1 MLLKFK
7 IKLVLI
13 KMELITY
20 ETIRNAHRAEKEEEL
35 QKLPVGFFDSV
46 RNWFSHKEKLKDTT
60 SLLEVENAKK
70 LLEDIIN
77 RRERKIVLS
86 ALRTV
91 RGELPP
97 ASLTDDERKFFDQ
110 IVNILKAFG
119 NEMNEKFRSYAD
131 VVEEKVEEAK
141 KSIEELRPEEK
152 IENKFIKPNG
162 KLLVKALVDLPRF
175 VGSNMESYGPLKTGD
190 VIYVPEDVGKL
201 LITRKVA
208 ENILE

>member
-1 MLLKFK
+1 
-7 IKLVLI
+7 
-13 KMELITY
+13 MELITY

-35 QKLPVGFFDSV
+35 QKLPQGFFEYV
-46 RNWFSHKEKLKDTT
+46 RSWFSHKEKLKDTT

-77 RRERKIVLS
+77 RRERKIILS
-86 ALRTV
+86 ALRTI

-97 ASLTDDERKFFDQ
+97 TSLTDDERKFFDQ
-110 IVNILKAFG
+110 LVNILKAFR
-119 NEMNEKFRSYAD
+119 NEMNEKFRSYAEI
-131 VVEEKVEEAK
+131 VEEKVEEAK
-141 KSIEELRPEEK
+141 KSIEELKPVE
-152 IENKFIKPNG
+152 IESKFIKPNG

-190 VIYVPEDVGKL
+190 VIFVPEDVGKL

>member
-1 MLLKFK
+1 
-7 IKLVLI
+7 
-13 KMELITY
+13 MELITY

-35 QKLPVGFFDSV
+35 QKLPLGFFESV

-97 ASLTDDERKFFDQ
+97 ASLTDEERKFFDQ

-119 NEMNEKFRSYAD
+119 NEMNEKFRNYAD
-131 VVEEKVEEAK
+131 IVEEKIEEAK
-141 KSIEELRPEEK
+141 KSIDVLKPVEEK
-152 IENKFIKPNG
+152 VENKFIKPNG

-175 VGSNMESYGPLKTGD
+175 VGSNMESYGPLKVGD
-190 VIYVPEDVGKL
+190 VIYVPEEVGKL

>member
-1 MLLKFK
+1 MD
-7 IKLVLI
+7 I
-13 KMELITY
+13 ITY

-35 QKLPVGFFDSV
+35 QKLPTGFLESV
-46 RNWFSHKEKLKDTT
+46 KNWFSHKEKLRDTT

-91 RGELPP
+91 RGDLPP
-97 ASLTDDERKFFDQ
+97 SSLTDEERKFFDQ
-110 IVNILKAFG
+110 LVNVLKVFR
-119 NEMNEKFRSYAD
+119 NDMNERFRNYAD
-131 VVEEKVEEAK
+131 IVEEKVEEAK
-141 KSIEELRPEEK
+141 KSMEELKPVEERV
-152 IENKFIKPNG
+152 ENKFIKPNG
-162 KLLVKALVDLPRF
+162 KLLVKALTDLPRF
-175 VGSNMESYGPLKTGD
+175 VGSNMESYGPLKAGD

-201 LITRKVA
+201 LVNRKVA

>member
-1 MLLKFK
+1 
-7 IKLVLI
+7 
-13 KMELITY
+13 MEIITY

-35 QKLPVGFFDSV
+35 QKLPLGFFDSV
-46 RNWFSHKEKLKDTT
+46 RSWFSHKEKLKDTT

-70 LLEDIIN
+70 LLEDVIN

-110 IVNILKAFG
+110 LVNTLKAFG
-119 NEMNEKFRSYAD
+119 NEMTEKFRSYAD
-131 VVEEKVEEAK
+131 IAEEKVEEAK
-141 KSIEELRPEEK
+141 KSVEELKSEVPVEK
-152 IENKFIKPNG
+152 QVENKFIKPNG

-175 VGSNMESYGPLKTGD
+175 VGSNMESYGPLKIGD
-190 VIYVPEDVGKL
+190 VIYVPDEVGKL
-201 LITRKVA
+201 LISRKVA

>member
-1 MLLKFK
+1 MD
-7 IKLVLI
+7 I
-13 KMELITY
+13 ITY

-35 QKLPVGFFDSV
+35 QKLQVGFFESV
-46 RNWFSHKEKLKDTT
+46 KSWFSHKEKLKDTT

-91 RGELPP
+91 RGDLPP
-97 ASLTDDERKFFDQ
+97 SSLTDEERKFFDQ
-110 IVNILKAFG
+110 LVNVLKIFR
-119 NEMNEKFRSYAD
+119 NDMNEKFRNYAD
-131 VVEEKVEEAK
+131 IVEEKVEEAK
-141 KSIEELRPEEK
+141 KSIEELKPVEEK
-152 IENKFIKPNG
+152 VENKFIKPNG
-162 KLLVKALVDLPRF
+162 KLLVKALSDLPRF

-201 LITRKVA
+201 LINRKVA

>member
-1 MLLKFK
+1 
-7 IKLVLI
+7 
-13 KMELITY
+13 MEIITY

-35 QKLPVGFFDSV
+35 QKLPLGFFDSV

-70 LLEDIIN
+70 LLEDVIN

-110 IVNILKAFG
+110 LVNILKAFG
-119 NEMNEKFRSYAD
+119 NEMTEKFRSYAD
-131 VVEEKVEEAK
+131 IAEEKVEEAK
-141 KSIEELRPEEK
+141 KSVEELKPKVPVEK
-152 IENKFIKPNG
+152 QVENKFIKPNG
-162 KLLVKALVDLPRF
+162 KLLVKALADLPRF
-175 VGSNMESYGPLKTGD
+175 VGSNMEPYGPLKIGD
-190 VIYVPEDVGKL
+190 VIYVPDEVGKL
-201 LITRKVA
+201 LIARKVA

>member
-1 MLLKFK
+1 MD
-7 IKLVLI
+7 I
-13 KMELITY
+13 ITY

-35 QKLPVGFFDSV
+35 QKLPEGFFESV
-46 RNWFSHKEKLKDTT
+46 RNWLLHKEKLKDTT
-60 SLLEVENAKK
+60 SLLEFENAKK

-77 RRERKIVLS
+77 RRERKIVLA

-91 RGELPP
+91 RGEMPP

-110 IVNILKAFG
+110 LVNILKAFK
-119 NEMNEKFRSYAD
+119 NEINEKFRSYAD
-131 VVEEKVEEAK
+131 IVEEKVEEAK
-141 KSIEELRPEEK
+141 KSVEELKPVEEK
-152 IENKFIKPNG
+152 VENVFIKPNG

-175 VGSNMESYGPLKTGD
+175 VGPNLESYGPLKAGD
-190 VIYVPEDVGKL
+190 VIFVPEEIGRL

>member
-1 MLLKFK
+1 MK
-7 IKLVLI
+7 KL
-13 KMELITY
+13 ELITY

-35 QKLPVGFFDSV
+35 QKLPQNFFVSV
-46 RNWFSHKEKLKDTT
+46 KSWFLHKEKLKDTT

-77 RRERKIVLS
+77 RRERKIILS

-110 IVNILKAFG
+110 LVNILKTFS
-119 NEMNEKFRSYAD
+119 NEMNEKFRDLSSVA
-131 VVEEKVEEAK
+131 EEKIEEAK
-141 KSIEELRPEEK
+141 KSIEELKPAEK
-152 IENKFIKPNG
+152 VENTFIKPNG
-162 KLLVKALVDLPRF
+162 KLLVKILADLPKF
-175 VGSNMESYGPLKTGD
+175 VGSNLESYGPLKIGD
-190 VIYVPEDVGKL
+190 VIYVPEEIGNL
-201 LITRKVA
+201 LISRKVA

>member
-1 MLLKFK
+1 
-7 IKLVLI
+7 
-13 KMELITY
+13 MELITY

-35 QKLPVGFFDSV
+35 QKLPSGFFESV
-46 RNWFSHKEKLKDTT
+46 RSWFSHKEKLKDTT
-60 SLLEVENAKK
+60 LSLLEVENAKK

-77 RRERKIVLS
+77 RRERKIILS

-97 ASLTDDERKFFDQ
+97 SSLTDEERKFFDQ
-110 IVNILKAFG
+110 LVNTLKAFS
-119 NEMNEKFRSYAD
+119 NEMNEKFKNFD
-131 VVEEKVEEAK
+131 EVVEEKIEEAK
-141 KSIEELRPEEK
+141 KSIEELKPEEK
-152 IENKFIKPNG
+152 KIENTFIKPNG

-175 VGSNMESYGPLKTGD
+175 VGNNMESFGPLKTGD
-190 VIYVPEDVGKL
+190 VIFVPEEVGKL